1 MFLIDEPYVSDFL
14 VETNRENNFKIVATP
29 QATQLTPDLSLKWVT
44 EENAISIKK
53 KPHTRLYTNS
63 ENSIAWINKHLPDSL
78 LSNQIETFK
87 NKVKFRELIRESFS
101 SFFLS
106 PLN

>member
-1 MFLIDEPYVSDFL
+1 MSLIDEPYVSDFL

-53 KPHTRLYTNS
+53 KTAYPFIY
-63 ENSIAWINKHLPDSL
+63 
-78 LSNQIETFK
+78 
-87 NKVKFRELIRESFS
+87 
-101 SFFLS
+101 
-106 PLN
+106 